1 MKVFLSWSGDVS
13 HKVALALRDWL
24 PSVIQDVVPYVSSED
39 IDKGT
44 RWSSDIAGELEES
57 SFGILCVT
65 KENLGAPW
73 LCFEAGALS
82 KTIDKSY
89 VSPFLFNIKRSE
101 VSGPILQFQSTI
113 FEKDDVFKLIST
125 LYATSSN
132 NNLNE
137 ERLKKA
143 FDVWWPSLEEE
154 LGKIKA
160 EDPQSQVSKPEDI
173 DTSRILEEILELSR
187 INQKLL
193 RDPDVSL
200 REQIQDLQ
208 MLTERMVHERARLS
222 SDKRSGKSPTMNR
235 DFMSNLNHFR
245 KSQGG
250 VGSVVYLQI
259 LFSFT
264 KDRFPWI
271 YEAGMEMLRTVR
283 SRTTKHPEGVQAF
296 EEFMELFM
304 FTFRS
309 GAFEGASSYMSKN
322 DHMFF
327 NEYVHILRNE
337 LEEFRENRFST

>member
-125 LYATSSN
+125 VYATSSN

-137 ERLKKA
+137 ERLKKT

-160 EDPQSQVSKPEDI
+160 EDPQTQQDQPEEI
-173 DTSRILEEILELSR
+173 DTNRILEEILELSR

-200 REQIQDLQ
+200 REQLQELQ
-208 MLTERMVHERARLS
+208 MLTERMVHERVKLS
-222 SDKRSGKSPTMNR
+222 SDKYSRPTSSMNR
-235 DFMSNLNHFR
+235 ELISELKHMREH
-245 KSQGG
+245 QGPL
-250 VGSVVYLQI
+250 GSFVYLQI
-259 LFSFT
+259 LFSVA
-264 KDRFPWI
+264 KDRFPWV
-271 YEAGMEMLRTVR
+271 YDSGMELIRTLKN
-283 SRTTKHPEGVQAF
+283 RTAKSGEAEKAF
-296 EEFMELFM
+296 DEFMEILM

-309 GAFEGASSYMSKN
+309 GAFESRSMSKS

-327 NEYVHILRNE
+327 NEYVHLVRHELDELRDG
-337 LEEFRENRFST
+337 RFPT

>member
-24 PSVIQDVVPYVSSED
+24 PSVIQDDVPYVSSED

-82 KTIDKSY
+82 KTIDKAY

-101 VSGPILQFQSTI
+101 VSGPILQFQSTV

-125 LYATSSN
+125 LYSTSSN

-137 ERLKKA
+137 DRLKKT
-143 FDVWWPSLEEE
+143 FDVWWPSLEKE
-154 LGKIKA
+154 LGEIKEA
-160 EDPQSQVSKPEDI
+160 DPQPQPDQPEEV
-173 DTSRILEEILELSR
+173 DTNRILEEILELSR

-200 REQIQDLQ
+200 REQIQEFQ
-208 MLTERMVHERARLS
+208 ILTDRMMHERAKLS
-222 SDKRSGKSPTMNR
+222 SDKYSRPSSTMNR
-235 DFMSNLNHFR
+235 SVLSDLSSFKENGSP
-245 KSQGG
+245 
-250 VGSVVYLQI
+250 VGRLVYLQM
-259 LFSFT
+259 LFSVSRE
-264 KDRFPWI
+264 RFPWV
-271 YEAGMEMLRTVR
+271 YDSGMELIRTMKR
-283 SRTTKHPEGVQAF
+283 RPKTPIDGIQEYQ
-296 EEFMELFM
+296 EFIDILS

-309 GAFEGASSYMSKN
+309 GAFENRSMSKS

-327 NEYVHILRNE
+327 NEYVHRVRNE
-337 LEEFRENRFST
+337 LDELR